1 MQIALDQG
9 VDYNKCLE
17 FVKEARAQG
26 LKTPVILMGPSSSRS
41 LLSHASAPELTCL
54 SCARA
59 GYFNPLLAHGEE
71 RAVRDAKEAG
81 ANGFIIVD
89 LPPEEAVEF
98 RKICT
103 REECVLS
110 LSSSSPSCARTAS

>member
-1 MQIALDQG
+1 
-9 VDYNKCLE
+9 VNK
-17 FVKEARAQG
+17 V
-26 LKTPVILMGPSSSRS
+26 SRL
-41 LLSHASAPELTCL
+41 LLSLWVRPEPVAQAFFLKLSLTLNHPCL
-54 SCARA
+54 

-71 RAVRDAKEAG
+71 RAVKDAKIAG

-103 REECVLS
+103 SEE
-110 LSSSSPSCARTAS
+110 